1 VGSPSAKRY
10 GASDMDSL
18 WQYAEFVKGQ
28 MEFHLALDEKM
39 ENLGALGACE
49 LFHGANVAS
58 YPCPLK
64 HDHAV

>member
-1 VGSPSAKRY
+1 
-10 GASDMDSL
+10 MDSL